1 MSSQVKNEQATDE
14 NNRESSQFGNTGG
27 RNIRNVQGQ
36 TFGNLIA
43 VCPTNYRVK
52 KGGVIWACQCICK
65 EITYVAVDN
74 LLSGNTKSCGCL
86 RDENRAPLT
95 DSLHFVDGTCVEV
108 IEKRKHRSD
117 NKSGFRGVEKIRD
130 DRFRVTIGFKGKN
143 HHIGYFSSLENA
155 IEARIKAEEKYYHP
169 FIQDFY
175 SSQKE

>member
-1 MSSQVKNEQATDE
+1 MSSKGMNEKATTE
-14 NNRESSQFGNTGG
+14 NNSESKQFISAGG
-27 RNIRNVQGQ
+27 RSIRNVQGQ
-36 TFGNLIA
+36 TFGNLTA

-52 KGGVIWACQCICK
+52 KGGVIWACQCTCK

-86 RDENRAPLT
+86 RDENRAPLSE
-95 DSLHFVDGTCVEV
+95 SLHFVDGTCVEV

-117 NKSGFRGVEKIRD
+117 NKSGFRGVQKIRD

-143 HHIGYFSSLENA
+143 HHIGYFSNLADAIKARLE
-155 IEARIKAEEKYYHP
+155 AEEKYYHP

-175 SSQKE
+175 SSQRE